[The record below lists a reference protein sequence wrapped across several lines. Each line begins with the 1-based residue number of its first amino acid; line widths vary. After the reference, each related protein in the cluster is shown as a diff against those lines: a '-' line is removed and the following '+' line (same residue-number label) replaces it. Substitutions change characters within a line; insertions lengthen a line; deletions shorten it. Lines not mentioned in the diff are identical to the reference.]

1 MIWDIAAYIGNI
13 GTVRTFYTVL
23 QNPVLY
29 GTWELEP
36 YGGIRCT
43 ICNYQMSSLNLSDLM
58 FTNRVVRLQS
68 RCHLVNNNNPL
79 KFQTALK
86 FCESGLVTTSKSV
99 HKSEQ
104 AASTTSRQNRRN
116 S

>member
-43 ICNYQMSSLNLSDLM
+43 MSNYQMPFSIISDRENETSWSNYNHDLLSVPI
-58 FTNRVVRLQS
+58 T
-68 RCHLVNNNNPL
+68 
-79 KFQTALK
+79 
-86 FCESGLVTTSKSV
+86 V
-99 HKSEQ
+99 H
-104 AASTTSRQNRRN
+104 
-116 S
+116 